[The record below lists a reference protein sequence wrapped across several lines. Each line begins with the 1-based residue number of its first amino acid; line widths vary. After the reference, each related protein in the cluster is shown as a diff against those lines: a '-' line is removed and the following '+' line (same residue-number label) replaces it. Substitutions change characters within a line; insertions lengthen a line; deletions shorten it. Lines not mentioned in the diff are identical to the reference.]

1 MRILVA
7 GGAGFL
13 GSNLCERL
21 LKDNHEVICLD
32 KYGINVNDN
41 VKNLLKYKN
50 FKNVAYN
57 IIYPVYRKEKFDQV
71 YNFACFAAPGKY
83 RQDPIN
89 TVKLNIHGTINLLN
103 FAKDNHAKFFQAS
116 TIRIYDEVDH
126 LGIDACYIEG
136 KKFAESIIMDYKRLY
151 NMDVRIARLFS
162 TYGPNMD
169 LNDSRVIPQFI
180 TKALKGE
187 DLIIYGTGKQIDI
200 FCYVDD
206 MIDEIINYMSI
217 DSNEPSNV
225 GKGVSISIYD
235 LAKVIIDLTNSKSK
249 IVCIENEKDYK
260 DNLVVI
266 KEKLPLI
273 NIYKGLE
280 KTINYYRKK
289 MGL

>member
-89 TVKLNIHGTINLLN
+89 TIKLNIHGTINLLN

-162 TYGPNMD
+162 TYGQNMS
-169 LNDSRVIPQFI
+169 LTDSRVIPQFI
-180 TKALKGE
+180 MKALNVN
-187 DLIIYGTGKQIDI
+187 DLLIYGNGKQIDK

-206 MIDEIINYMSI
+206 MIDSIISFMNTEN
-217 DSNEPSNV
+217 SNIKNV
-225 GKGVSISIYD
+225 GKAIPINIVC
-235 LAKVIIDLTNSKSK
+235 LAYAIIDLIGSKSK
-249 IVCIENEKDYK
+249 VVFKDSGKEYK
-260 DNLVVI
+260 DTLADVEETQQVI
-266 KEKLPLI
+266 GLYEGLKRTIQYYIEKMKI
-273 NIYKGLE
+273 
-280 KTINYYRKK
+280 
-289 MGL
+289 